1 MKQSTFSAVM
11 ANSIK
16 NLLQGYTKGIRL
28 VAVLTLLL
36 TVGIGQVWGAVVSG
50 TTYST
55 ASSMP
60 AGWTMNGAYN
70 SSSYLKLVSST
81 NYIQTDEFCVKSFT
95 SIKLKARK
103 FGGPTP
109 AQALITVEWIV
120 DGSSTVLGTIA
131 PTSTTLTDYTI
142 SSPASITSNKEGC
155 VKISCKEASSS
166 KGSGVSA
173 VTITY
178 TEGSCSDCTPLEM
191 SEVTATAGDRQ
202 IQLSWDAVDNASSYT
217 VTCKNKNTGV
227 SAGTVGGVSGSGTK
241 TCTITGLTNGT
252 TYTWSVMPVGD
263 GSTYCAENDPVEG
276 EATPNVYYTVTW
288 NVNGEVYETTSVAGG
303 NNPTF
308 PDAPSSCD
316 ATSTTFY
323 GWATSPWSG
332 KIDDISDKT
341 IYTSANGMPVV
352 NANGTIYYA
361 VFCEGGGGSVLIN
374 EEFDN
379 TSTSDQTSAFNSSA
393 FSNFSGATAKAY
405 KSKYGGVKF
414 GTGSDV
420 GYITSKSLDLSS
432 PFTVTLDA
440 CKYSTDAGNIQVTVG
455 TQTKTIANSEL
466 SEAGIFK
473 TFTLNFDA
481 ATSSSTVKI
490 GTSSKRAYI
499 DNVIIATAGE
509 GSNYITTCCTA
520 LGAVNNLFINN
531 ADNNVTATW
540 AATSSGGES
549 YYLVKLY
556 NSDKTTV
563 IESQTVA
570 SSTKTYTFTD
580 PDAGEYWVSVT
591 PLGEGDYCE
600 KGTETFS
607 TNNVTITGNVTVTFD
622 ANGGSLTTTT
632 QLIQYNTATNLTTF
646 ANLGGSVPTCK
657 KFKNWNTKSDGSGET
672 YTDGQSVTLTGA
684 LKLYAIYEDIKYSV
698 TDGTMTGVKSHSYSS
713 NSITC
718 GATLT
723 ITCAAADT
731 HKGNPTVTAT
741 GTHGNITVVSATKV
755 TIADVQSDITV
766 SISYTPKDRYTIQWI
781 VNGNTTSP
789 YATTEVLEGNTL
801 ELPEPPSAPASCSD
815 KVFMGW
821 TEASSVKADGTSIT
835 YVDAS
840 TQPNGN
846 AIYYAVFANQ
856 EGAPSTDYAKITNI
870 DDLTDGNYVIAYG
883 YNTTSPTII
892 LKAAVRDAST
902 LVATSS
908 SPSNDT
914 YSNPAEE
921 NIWEI
926 KKNGTTYTLY
936 NAATEKY
943 IEATNT
949 PTLALVE
956 ANPTQFQIS
965 YSSDHWKIILNNATT
980 YQLVGYTGSSNYFQ
994 SKSNASNS
1002 YKIQLYKNTSTVR
1015 YSDYTTTCTKT
1026 YTVSFNLKGHG
1037 SPQPESQ
1044 VVEENTT
1051 ATEPTP
1057 APTATGYDF
1066 GGWYIDEAC
1075 ETAYNF
1081 STLVNSDIILYAK
1094 WTAIKYTITY
1104 ENLNEAENTNP
1115 TTYTI
1120 ETETITL
1127 SPLADTDS
1135 KHFAGWYE
1143 NEDFSGD
1150 VVTTIPKGSHDNIT
1164 LYAKWVEI
1172 YTVTWYVNG
1181 VQLTTPEQLGSASTI
1196 VYQGSRIENTPIVDH
1211 NDYCGQVF
1219 AGWTDA
1225 QMDVNNTDKPTN
1237 LYHTAAEFPEA
1248 TGNQTFYAVFADY
1261 KQ

>member
-11 ANSIK
+11 AN
-16 NLLQGYTKGIRL
+16 NLLTLLQGYTKGIRF

-60 AGWTMNGAYN
+60 EGWTMNGAYN
-70 SSSYLKLVSST
+70 NSSYLKLVSST

-103 FGGPTP
+103 FGGPNA

-131 PTSTTLTDYTI
+131 PASTSLTDYTI

-155 VKISCKEASSS
+155 VKISCKGASSS

-263 GSTYCAENDPVEG
+263 GSTDCAENDPVEG

-288 NVNGEVYETTSVAGG
+288 MNNGVEYTTTSVAGG

-361 VFCEGGGGSVLIN
+361 VFCEGGGGTELLN
-374 EEFDN
+374 ETFDN
-379 TSTSDQTSAFNSSA
+379 DLTSDGIQALSQGDAFLGD
-393 FSNFSGATAKAY
+393 FSGETSKTYKGAK
-405 KSKYGGVKF
+405 GTVKF
-414 GTGSDV
+414 GTSSAV
-420 GYITSKSLDLSS
+420 GYITSKSLDLSTV
-432 PFTVTLDA
+432 FTVTLDA
-440 CKYSTDAGNIQVTVG
+440 CKYSSDAGNIEVTVG
-455 TQTKTIANSEL
+455 TQTKTITNSSL
-466 SEAGIFK
+466 GAAG
-473 TFTLNFDA
+473 TFNTYTLEFEA

-755 TIADVQSDITV
+755 TIENIQSDIEV
-766 SISYTPKDRYTIQWI
+766 SISYEPKTTYTITWH
-781 VNGNTTSP
+781 VSGTSP
-789 YATTEVLEGNTL
+789 STTTNFIEDTPLEFPT
-801 ELPEPPSAPASCSD
+801 PPNAPNDCAE
-815 KVFMGW
+815 KEFVGW
-821 TEASSVKADGTSIT
+821 VDESQKDYYHAENAPTFIQEGTP
-835 YVDAS
+835 V
-840 TQPNGN
+840 N
-846 AIYYAVFANQ
+846 ANANYYAVFATPDAN
-856 EGAPSTDYAKITNI
+856 GVGSDYKKVTSNLSDWSGEYLIVYETSETAGVAF
-870 DDLTDGNYVIAYG
+870 DGSLADLD
-883 YNTTSPTII
+883 NT
-892 LKAAVRDAST
+892 
-902 LVATSS
+902 
-908 SPSNDT
+908 SNDT
-914 YSNPAEE
+914 KPVEIE
-921 NIWEI
+921 NESI
-926 KKNGTTYTLY
+926 
-936 NAATEKY
+936 AATEETNAINFTIGK
-943 IEATNT
+943 IEN
-949 PTLALVE
+949 
-956 ANPTQFQIS
+956 
-965 YSSDHWKIILNNATT
+965 
-980 YQLVGYTGSSNYFQ
+980 SSNYYIKSASGKYIGRTADSNGMNISSSDKYPHQISFSDPGWSIPVGEIIMLQ
-994 SKSNASNS
+994 SVING
-1002 YKIQLYKNTSTVR
+1002 STVGTPMLLYMSGTGSRFR
-1015 YSDYTTTCTKT
+1015 YYDSAQDPIALYRKSSYTDYTTTCVET
-1026 YTVSFNLKGHG
+1026 FNVIYEANG
-1037 SPQPESQ
+1037 
-1044 VVEENTT
+1044 
-1051 ATEPTP
+1051 ATSGNVP
-1057 APTATGYDF
+1057 
-1066 GGWYIDEAC
+1066 IDENNYILDATVTVLGNTGNLQKTHYSFVEWNTQADGNGTPYQAG
-1075 ETAYNF
+1075 ETF
-1081 STLVNSDIILYAK
+1081 
-1094 WTAIKYTITY
+1094 TIT
-1104 ENLNEAENTNP
+1104 
-1115 TTYTI
+1115 
-1120 ETETITL
+1120 
-1127 SPLADTDS
+1127 
-1135 KHFAGWYE
+1135 
-1143 NEDFSGD
+1143 ED
-1150 VVTTIPKGSHDNIT
+1150 VT
-1164 LYAKWVEI
+1164 LYAIWEELPKF
-1172 YTVTWYVNG
+1172 TVIWSVDG
-1181 VQLTTPEQLGSASTI
+1181 DPTTEQ
-1196 VYQGSRIENTPIVDH
+1196 VYQGYQPTSPPAISTPP
-1211 NDYCGQVF
+1211 CGDVF
-1219 AGWTDA
+1219 VGWTDA
-1225 QMDVNNTDKPTN
+1225 ENGNYEHGTSN
-1237 LYHTAAEFPEA
+1237 LYKTL
-1248 TGNQTFYAVFADY
+1248 GNMPTISKETTFYAVFADY
-1261 KQ
+1261 VSE